1 MWAFR
6 KMFLRIWAT
15 VVLSIALG
23 ACTGGERA
31 DTLAS
36 GATGAAAAGVAR
48 YDAARAER
56 LVQDAQGAAVRGDPA
71 AAETAFGQALD
82 AWPIS
87 KPAWDG
93 LAEIYRA
100 QDRQEDL
107 DVASFFAAR
116 MDWVA
121 ALPPLIASGAFEN
134 VAEGRVEFARDKPEM
149 RRRSAQLVDFLRSQE
164 SQARDT
170 TYDEEIAYW
179 KLAPAAVISAGL
191 VMYWGGSLLG
201 VPILGSGN

>member
-1 MWAFR
+1 
-6 KMFLRIWAT
+6 MFLRIWAA

-23 ACTGGERA
+23 ACAGGERA

-36 GATGAAAAGVAR
+36 GASGAMAAEVAR

-56 LVQDAQGAAVRGDPA
+56 LVQDAQEAAARGDPA
-71 AAETAFGQALD
+71 AAEIAFGQALD
-82 AWPIS
+82 AWPAS

-93 LAEIYRA
+93 LAEIYRE

-107 DVASFFAAR
+107 EVASFFAAR

-121 ALPPLIASGAFEN
+121 ALPPLVASGAFEN
-134 VAEGRVEFARDKPEM
+134 VAEGRVEIARDKPTL

-164 SQARDT
+164 AQARDT

-179 KLAPAAVISAGL
+179 KLAPAAVVAAG
-191 VMYWGGSLLG
+191 VAIYWGGSFLG
-201 VPILGSGN
+201 VPFPGSGN

>member
-1 MWAFR
+1 MSLRVWA
-6 KMFLRIWAT
+6 A

-36 GATGAAAAGVAR
+36 GAMGAEVAR

-56 LVQDAQGAAVRGDPA
+56 LVQDAQEAAARGDPA
-71 AAETAFGQALD
+71 AAEIAFGQALD
-82 AWPIS
+82 AWPAS

-93 LAEIYRA
+93 LAEIYRE
-100 QDRQEDL
+100 QGRQADL
-107 DVASFFAAR
+107 EVASFFAAR

-121 ALPPLIASGAFEN
+121 ALPPLVASGAFEN
-134 VAEGRVEFARDKPEM
+134 LAEGRVEIARDKPEL
-149 RRRSAQLVDFLRSQE
+149 RRRSAQLVDFLRTRE
-164 SQARDT
+164 AQARDT

-179 KLAPAAVISAGL
+179 KLAPAAVVSAGL
-191 VMYWGGSLLG
+191 VIYGGGSFLG
-201 VPILGSGN
+201 VPFPGSGN